1 MYDFLLVS
9 QKVRQGTVTPV
20 HYNIIYDTTKLGPD
34 KFQRLSY
41 KLTHLYF
48 NWPGT
53 VRVPA
58 PCQYAHKLG
67 TKFSKFSKTNYYF
80 SNAGRRSSTPRS
92 SGYRFMSNPLLSVKI
107 AHRRVSMD
115 NFFYHISCL

>member
-9 QKVRQGTVTPV
+9 QKVRQGTVTPATVYTFLLPDAIFRLACRFRSFKKKVKIYPKV
-20 HYNIIYDTTKLGPD
+20 HYNIIYDTTKLGAD

-67 TKFSKFSKTNYYF
+67 SE
-80 SNAGRRSSTPRS
+80 
-92 SGYRFMSNPLLSVKI
+92 
-107 AHRRVSMD
+107 
-115 NFFYHISCL
+115 

>member
-67 TKFSKFSKTNYYF
+67 TILKTIQKLTITSATLVGDHLHQEVADTDLCQTLYY
-80 SNAGRRSSTPRS
+80 
-92 SGYRFMSNPLLSVKI
+92 L
-107 AHRRVSMD
+107 
-115 NFFYHISCL
+115 